1 VKMAKDQKS
10 TTRKAG
16 PSTPGWDALS
26 LEDER
31 GKDMGSGLSIVVI
44 GASENRVPVSKSVAE
59 HKYVHAFHQ
68 MEMEQA
74 LGSLDELIESQPDVL
89 LVDLD
94 GQASEAFSLI
104 SELGQRNSSSTI
116 MVYSSSQDPSLL
128 VDSMRSG
135 AREFLRLPIQ
145 PDVLEDAMAR
155 VLARRG
161 RNGTQPQQRM
171 GRICVFW
178 GAKGGV
184 GVTTLAS
191 NFAIALR
198 RETGQRVA
206 LVDLNLHLGDVAV
219 ALGLQARFTVADA
232 LKEAGRIDEELL
244 TAILADHRSGIS
256 VLAGPDE
263 FTPMPVIENGNLT
276 KILSIL
282 RQQFTYVVVDTGP
295 TLGIGATSVLQAAD
309 RVYLVSDMGIPSLRS
324 ANRFATH
331 VRDSLGEDKRIDLV
345 LNRCEKRNA
354 EIDQE
359 SISKALPLAKC
370 WRVPNDYRAVREC
383 LNTGNPLDPHR
394 SPVARALHVMAREV
408 CGKQIKKRKKKWWEI
423 M

>member
-1 VKMAKDQKS
+1 
-10 TTRKAG
+10 
-16 PSTPGWDALS
+16 
-26 LEDER
+26 
-31 GKDMGSGLSIVVI
+31 MGSGLSIVVI
-44 GASENRVPVSKSVAE
+44 GAPENRLPVSESVAE
-59 HKYVHAFHQ
+59 HKFVHAFHQ
-68 MEMEQA
+68 MELEQA
-74 LGSLDELIESQPDVL
+74 LGSLDQLIESKPDVL

-116 MVYSSSQDPSLL
+116 MAYSSSQDPSTL
-128 VDSMRSG
+128 VSCMRSG
-135 AREFLRLPIQ
+135 AREFLPLPIQ
-145 PDVLEDAMAR
+145 PDVLEDALAR

-161 RNGTQPQQRM
+161 RNGAQPEQRM
-171 GRICVFW
+171 GRTCVFW

-232 LKEAGRIDEELL
+232 LKEAQRIDEELL

-263 FTPMPVIENGNLT
+263 FTPMPVIENGNLA

-282 RQQFTYVVVDTGP
+282 RQQFTYVVVDAGP

-309 RVYLVSDMGIPSLRS
+309 RVYLIVSDMGIPSLRS

-331 VRDSLGEDKRIDLV
+331 VRSSLGEGKRIDLV

-359 SISKALPLAKC
+359 SISKALPLVKL

-383 LNTGNPLDPHR
+383 LNTGNALDPQI

-408 CGKQIKKRKKKWWEI
+408 CGKQVKKRKKKWWEI